1 MKKQSSDNRG
11 FSLVEIIVVVSI
23 LSIMM
28 GVVGYGFNMTNGK
41 PAEQCA
47 KRLTVAISN
56 ARTNAMGKYGNEIT
70 IKKDGDVLK
79 VHEKIITDRDGA
91 FFERESVVGGKNV
104 TVKYKIGTGGYNNG
118 FVNNGDAI
126 ILKYNSGT
134 GAMKTTAGS
143 DQYYTGFKIEKAG
156 KVWYV
161 KLETMTGRVTC
172 GTSDSSDLP
181 SDMPSLF

>member
-1 MKKQSSDNRG
+1 MIKRNSDNSG
-11 FSLVEIIVVVSI
+11 FSLVEIIVAVAI

-47 KRLTVAISN
+47 KRLASTISN
-56 ARTNAMGKYGNEIT
+56 ARTDAMGKYGNTIT
-70 IKKDGDVLK
+70 VKNEGGILK
-79 VHEKIITDRDGA
+79 VYEEILVKRGEEPFKRD
-91 FFERESVVGGKNV
+91 SVVGGKNV
-104 TVKYKIGTGGYNNG
+104 TVKYKIGTGGYDNELG
-118 FVNNGDAI
+118 DGDAI
-126 ILKYNSGT
+126 VLKYNSGT

-161 KLETMTGRVTC
+161 KLETMTGRVTYD
-172 GTSDSSDLP
+172 TSDSSDIP
-181 SDMPSLF
+181 DGMPSLF